1 MIDIQRQQDRNFIS
15 RIVAQHN
22 SRNQVFRY
30 SFQFMKEFLLI
41 NVLLLL
47 IQTVFANEVFD
58 SLYLKEKDFAPR
70 AAALKKQFGKNK
82 IITKELELECLAALS
97 YYPELLNEHVEF
109 RWDNSISSTM
119 KMLPTFTS
127 FLFHKK
133 LKYVVYMNK
142 SAATTNL
149 NINELSFNAK
159 VGWLGHELGHVLQC
173 VEKSRLGVLWMGIC
187 HISDK
192 FIAKFERET
201 DIITIKHNLGYA
213 LYEGMHY
220 TLNNKKVNQE
230 YIAGLKKNY
239 LSLDEILTCIKN
251 IETRKPL

>member
-1 MIDIQRQQDRNFIS
+1 
-15 RIVAQHN
+15 
-22 SRNQVFRY
+22 
-30 SFQFMKEFLLI
+30 MKKLLLI
-41 NVLLLL
+41 NVLFLLT
-47 IQTVFANEVFD
+47 QTVFANEIYD
-58 SLYLKEKDFAPR
+58 SFYLKERDFAPR
-70 AAALKKQFGKNK
+70 VAVLKKQFGKNK
-82 IITKELELECLAALS
+82 IIPKELELECLAALS
-97 YYPELLNEHVEF
+97 YYPELLNEYVAF

-119 KMLPTFTS
+119 KMVPTYTS

-133 LKYVVYMNK
+133 LKYVVYINK

-187 HISDK
+187 HISNK

-201 DIITIKHNLGYA
+201 DIITIQHNLGYA

-220 TLNNKKVNQE
+220 TLNNKKVNAA
-230 YIAGLKKNY
+230 YLAGLKKNY
-239 LSLDEILTCIKN
+239 LSLEEILIFINKT
-251 IETRKPL
+251 EQRKP